1 MTEYASTESGNRE
14 KIKTPFA
21 KIIVNNGA
29 GDTYYHV
36 MWWQDG
42 EMQIGFGS
50 RNLQFVRKWLSD
62 EFEVDTPEADVA
74 PVVRCKDCKYSTLPS
89 ELTQRYGKAGTLTCH
104 NKYSP
109 CNRRNVSE
117 NDFCSYG
124 EERGNG

>member
-14 KIKTPFA
+14 KIKTQFA

-74 PVVRCKDCKYSTLPS
+74 PVAHAKWILDRFPYLPARECSRCTIMIPRMKQVPEQFWQYCPNCGARMD
-89 ELTQRYGKAGTLTCH
+89 
-104 NKYSP
+104 
-109 CNRRNVSE
+109 
-117 NDFCSYG
+117 G
-124 EERGNG
+124 ETE